1 MMMTKLRALWRTPRA
16 GAGASGP
23 RSLAGVLIDGV
34 AAAISGL
41 FLSRL
46 LMTFYQVA
54 IVRLLGPEL
63 YGQYSS
69 VTATLA
75 LFTSVLGLGL
85 DTWLLHEV
93 GRHPARAARDVRAV
107 LLLKLLGAVVLL
119 ALLGVGWSSHLFG
132 TLGFVVGAVG
142 IIFDGF
148 VLTGYSLLRATR
160 HNRLVAIFQT
170 LAPVLLLLSL
180 VAFERAAVSV
190 VLLLALQ
197 AAASLALAFAMGARV
212 WRMFDWRGGQRMR
225 LLDVIRQAWL
235 FVAADVIS
243 NFSAQFGIALLG
255 MLAAPTVVGLFTPAI
270 QTIFLTFLV
279 PALIFGVGLPLLN
292 APDVSNRDYR
302 RLVRLMSG
310 GAALFGVAAAVVL
323 WFFGGP
329 VLHLLYDEAYDGALP
344 FVRIMSLVPLLKS
357 GSFVAVGVL
366 LSNERQR
373 LRVAI
378 QGIIVGAT
386 LVLGGALI
394 VWYGAWGAAW
404 FYVAMEALLCAGYI
418 AAAIVVL
425 RQARR

>member
-1 MMMTKLRALWRTPRA
+1 MMLAKLRALWRFPHAGARA
-16 GAGASGP
+16 GGP
-23 RSLAGVLIDGV
+23 RSLVGILIDGV

-63 YGQYSS
+63 YGQYST

-75 LFTSVLGLGL
+75 LFTSMLGLGL

-93 GRHPARAARDVRAV
+93 GRHPTRAARDVRAV

-119 ALLGVGWSSHLFG
+119 ALLGVGWSSHLFS
-132 TLGFVVGAVG
+132 TLGFVVGAAG

-148 VLTGYSLLRATR
+148 VQTGYSLLRATR

-170 LAPVLLLLSL
+170 LAPLLLLLSL
-180 VAFERAAVSV
+180 VVFESAAASV

-197 AAASLALAFAMGARV
+197 AAASVALALAMGARV
-212 WRMFDWRGGQRMR
+212 WGMFDWRAAPRVR
-225 LLDVIRQAWL
+225 LIDVIRQAWL
-235 FVAADVIS
+235 FIAADVVS
-243 NFSAQFGIALLG
+243 NLAAQFGIALLG
-255 MLAAPTVVGLFTPAI
+255 LTAAAAVVGVFTPAI

-292 APDVSNRDYR
+292 SPDVSRSEYR
-302 RLVRLMSG
+302 RLVLLMSA
-310 GAALFGVAAAVVL
+310 GAALFGVVAFVVL
-323 WFFGGP
+323 WFFGGL
-329 VLHLLYDEAYDGALP
+329 VLHLLYDQAYDGALP
-344 FVRIMSLVPLLKS
+344 FIRIMSLVPLLKS
-357 GSFVAVGVL
+357 GSFIAVAVL

-378 QGIIVGAT
+378 QSAIVGAM
-386 LVLGGALI
+386 LVLGGVLI

-404 FYVAMEALLCAGYI
+404 SYLAMEAVLFAGYLVG
-418 AAAIVVL
+418 AAVVL
-425 RQARR
+425 RRAGR